1 MKEKILLTT
10 IRMLCIKKSLNLFK
24 TLLSLLYKLK
34 DLQEQRQIMQQGF
47 FYYNS
52 IKNILYNS

>member
-1 MKEKILLTT
+1 MH
-10 IRMLCIKKSLNLFK
+10 KKSLNLFK